1 MSGVEPLLAAE
12 AIPAIA
18 GATEAAAG
26 TEAALASLEAAQAA
40 SAMEAASAA
49 ASAAN
54 AVNPYIMATADK
66 AALLGNASAAN
77 AVNPYIMATV
87 DKAAVNPYIISTIDK
102 AAVSPYIMSTADKAA
117 LLGNAGYGPA
127 MSGFQTSVF
136 DTTLGLTG
144 SPQIAS
150 LLAGSE
156 RMAANLGPAALLQ
169 AMRPRQQTSVAAQMR
184 RPQAAMNPVALMIE
198 AQKRKRRPLSLL

>member
-1 MSGVEPLLAAE
+1 MSGIEPLLAAE
-12 AIPAIA
+12 VVPAVA
-18 GATEAAAG
+18 GAAEAATG
-26 TEAALASLEAAQAA
+26 TEAALAAMQAAEVAAASEAAMA
-40 SAMEAASAA
+40 STAMEAANTAAA
-49 ASAAN
+49 ASN
-54 AVNPYIMATADK
+54 ALNPYIVSSAPDVGLLSNAMSSADK
-66 AALLGNASAAN
+66 AAIFG
-77 AVNPYIMATV
+77 
-87 DKAAVNPYIISTIDK
+87 K
-102 AAVSPYIMSTADKAA
+102 
-117 LLGNAGYGPA
+117 AGYGPG

-156 RMAANLGPAALLQ
+156 RMAANLGANALQQ
-169 AMRPRQQTSVAAQMR
+169 AMRPRQQTSVAAQIR

>member
-1 MSGVEPLLAAE
+1 MSGIEPLLAAE
-12 AIPAIA
+12 VVPAVA
-18 GATEAAAG
+18 GAAEAATG

-54 AVNPYIMATADK
+54 AVNPYIMPTAYKSASAATSAANAINPFIMSTADK
-66 AALLGNASAAN
+66 AASAAASAAN
-77 AVNPYIMATV
+77 AVN
-87 DKAAVNPYIISTIDK
+87 
-102 AAVSPYIMSTADKAA
+102 PYIMSTADKAA

-169 AMRPRQQTSVAAQMR
+169 AMRPRQQTSVAAQIR